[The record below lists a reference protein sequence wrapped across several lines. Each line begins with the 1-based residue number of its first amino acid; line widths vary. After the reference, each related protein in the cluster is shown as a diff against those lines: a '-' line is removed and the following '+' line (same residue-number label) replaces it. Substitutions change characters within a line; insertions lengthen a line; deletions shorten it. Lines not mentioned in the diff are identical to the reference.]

1 MAVALSGVGISV
13 ALDLLI
19 HPTAGPVVVL
29 EDAAKFVGMAAWAG
43 LHAHLAWRAVAGTP
57 RRRQAT
63 ASAAA

>member
-19 HPTAGPVVVL
+19 HLTAGPVVVL
-29 EDAAKFVGMAAWAG
+29 GMAAWAG

-57 RRRQAT
+57 RRRQTT